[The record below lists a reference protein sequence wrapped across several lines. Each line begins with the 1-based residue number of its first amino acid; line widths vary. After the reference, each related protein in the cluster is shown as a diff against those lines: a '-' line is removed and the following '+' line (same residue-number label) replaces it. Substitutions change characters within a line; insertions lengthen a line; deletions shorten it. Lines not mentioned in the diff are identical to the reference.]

1 MHVVHHFLIF
11 SAVTRGSKISVSGK
25 GKWGDGEKGTILKK
39 NIPGNIPGDVEW
51 GVEQPHLVKGGP
63 AYCSGVETM

>member
-1 MHVVHHFLIF
+1 M
-11 SAVTRGSKISVSGK
+11 GGWGK
-25 GKWGDGEKGTILKK
+25 GDNIKKK

-51 GVEQPHLVKGGP
+51 RVEQPHLVKGGP